1 MASLMSVEGLTLEV
15 FRPKYIYSLL
25 YSLDCTRPEKLAY
38 AACDYPKET
47 SAQITKRM
55 FGTKGF
61 PRTKNAELF
70 KWDRR
75 KAFNLVRHK

>member
-1 MASLMSVEGLTLEV
+1 MRKTPRRTMPQTCMTAN
-15 FRPKYIYSLL
+15 FY
-25 YSLDCTRPEKLAY
+25 D

-47 SAQITKRM
+47 FAQITKRM

-70 KWDRR
+70 KRECR
-75 KAFNLVRHK
+75 KAFNLGRHK